1 MEIIDTRR
9 TAQEEGRHRWRS
21 LFCEEAVFCAGQ
33 ALDKGGRLQPLT
45 HHRHP
50 PRTKSCA
57 WEGCPGVASL
67 FQAHSCLGTLG
78 TRVPLEMTGEGGGAA
93 LVPCAHPCQL
103 ERWLCLLKL
112 AERLGRRRKRSPSEV
127 LFLPLLLE
135 DQAFFQWCSVYMFMG
150 CVTSECHAP
159 TPLVSLE

>member
-33 ALDKGGRLQPLT
+33 ALDKGGRLQLLT

-50 PRTKSCA
+50 PKTCA

-78 TRVPLEMTGEGGGAA
+78 TRVPPGDDRRGGRGGSSALCSHLPTRKTALPPEAGRETWQKEEME
-93 LVPCAHPCQL
+93 
-103 ERWLCLLKL
+103 
-112 AERLGRRRKRSPSEV
+112 
-127 LFLPLLLE
+127 
-135 DQAFFQWCSVYMFMG
+135 
-150 CVTSECHAP
+150 
-159 TPLVSLE
+159 SL